1 MSRRPERALLAR
13 LAVLALA
20 VLLSGCASVREPPP
34 APGAAQPPAKP
45 QPPAPVDDEPSGSTL
60 PTPAPEPEPPTST
73 QPAPHAVRW
82 VLGAEYRAATFQ
94 TFRAAGRELERLAE
108 VLEPGAWAVIADV
121 DETILS
127 NVGYELELAEASGCD
142 LTFDRESWNRWIE
155 RRAAQPLA
163 GAVAFLER
171 VRDLGGRVALVTNR
185 AQEGCPATEDNLR
198 AEDVPYDLILCRP
211 AGSDG
216 DKSPRWAMVRDG
228 TAAPGVPPLEIVM
241 YLGDNIH
248 DFPDLDQSLRD
259 QPETELAEFGALYF
273 VLPNPMYGSFE

>member
-1 MSRRPERALLAR
+1 MSRRLQCAPLAR

-20 VLLSGCASVREPPP
+20 VALTGCASMRQPPP
-34 APGAAQPPAKP
+34 SPGAVPP
-45 QPPAPVDDEPSGSTL
+45 PPRSEPAEPTL
-60 PTPAPEPEPPTST
+60 PTPAPEPEPPTAADSEAG
-73 QPAPHAVRW
+73 PVPHAVRW

-94 TFRAAGRELERLAE
+94 AFRAAGRELERLAE

-127 NVGYELELAEASGCD
+127 NLGYEIELAEASGCD
-142 LTFDRESWNRWIE
+142 LAFDRESWNRWIE
-155 RRAAQPLA
+155 RRAAKPLT

-171 VRDLGGRVALVTNR
+171 VHELGGRVALVTNR
-185 AQEGCPATEDNLR
+185 SQEGCPATEDNLR
-198 AEDVPYDLILCRP
+198 AEGVPYDLILCRP

-228 TAAPGVPPLEIVM
+228 TATPGVPPLEIVM

-259 QPETELAEFGALYF
+259 EPETELADFGALYF
-273 VLPNPMYGSFE
+273 VLPNPMYGSFQ